1 MSEPMK
7 LSNLF
12 PPVVVQMAFVGEQT
26 GKVDELFLSV
36 ADYYDRES
44 GYMIKNLTTYI
55 EPVLIFVLAVM
66 VLVMALAI
74 FLPMWNLIKIFKT
87 G

>member
-1 MSEPMK
+1 M
-7 LSNLF
+7 
-12 PPVVVQMAFVGEQT
+12 VAVGEQT
-26 GKVDELFLSV
+26 GKVDELLLSV

-55 EPVLIFVLAVM
+55 EPILIFVLALM
-66 VLVMALAI
+66 VLVMALGI
-74 FLPMWNLIKIFKT
+74 FMPMWNLIKVFKP